1 MMTARMNSGPLAA
14 FFAVIVAFLVV
25 AGAHDARA
33 QTEDP
38 TFSSN
43 EIVDAG
49 QNFFGAVSRNLAA
62 VVENLFSRYGRPNG
76 YILGEEAGGSFIGGL
91 RYGEGQLITKN
102 AGTHKVYWQGPSVG
116 FDWGADGAR
125 TMILVYNLPSV
136 DALYERYAGISGSAY
151 VVGGLGVTALGNG
164 EITVVPIRSGV
175 GLRLGANVGY
185 IKFTRNPTWN
195 PF

>member
-1 MMTARMNSGPLAA
+1 MTARMNSGPLAA